1 MTAPAAE
8 VSEETTTRCLAIL
21 SIAHMAQAFSL
32 PLPAEI
38 DVWVTEPDAAA
49 EVTIR
54 AYAEK
59 LDGRVLYRV
68 IDDDVRF
75 GIEVNVGGAVY
86 RVIHVRDA
94 VVRRTAGQMA
104 AQTEGAAA

>member
-1 MTAPAAE
+1 MTPVAE
-8 VSEETTTRCLAIL
+8 VSEDTVTRCLAIL
-21 SIAHMAQAFSL
+21 SIAHMAQAFAL

-38 DVWVTEPDAAA
+38 DVWITEPDPAA